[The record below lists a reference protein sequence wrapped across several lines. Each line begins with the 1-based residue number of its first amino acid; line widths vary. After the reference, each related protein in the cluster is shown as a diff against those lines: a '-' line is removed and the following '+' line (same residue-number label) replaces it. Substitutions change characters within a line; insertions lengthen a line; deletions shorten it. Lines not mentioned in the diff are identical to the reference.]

1 MPATPFLAVCFPNMK
16 HSYEKY
22 TSPDVKFLATME
34 HIPFSGGKPTP
45 IKFVID
51 SFGVTLKQDRIQEV
65 YFKKSAPRAGKQ

>member
-1 MPATPFLAVCFPNMK
+1 
-16 HSYEKY
+16 
-22 TSPDVKFLATME
+22 ME

-51 SFGVTLKQDRIQEV
+51 SFGVTLKQDRMQEV